1 MGDLFQTILGSSIV
15 TTIFTSAIAYY
26 FHKRTERANSEIKR
40 EFDRISQIQNTDF
53 EWKKRTTELL
63 GQVYI
68 HLNRSRIAFENTY
81 SKLKEYNSIFEDEV
95 VYTSNKK
102 IRDILLENGNYLPPE
117 LLDEASKLIEHY
129 DAWLIKYLKT
139 RKVNNDTTTIHIYV
153 GPDGYKF
160 PRMAEGLFKAKYEE
174 MFQEIRRIIPQ

>member
-1 MGDLFQTILGSSIV
+1 MGELFQTILGSSIV
-15 TTIFTSAIAYY
+15 TTFFTSVIAYF
-26 FHKRTERANSEIKR
+26 FHKKTERTNSEIKR

-68 HLNRSRIAFENTY
+68 HLNRSRIAFDNTY

-95 VYTSNKK
+95 VYTSNKT
-102 IRDILLENGNYLPPE
+102 IRDTLLKNGNYLPPE

-129 DAWLIKYLKT
+129 DAWLIKYHKI
-139 RKVNNDTTTIHIYV
+139 RKVNNDTTTINIYV
-153 GPDGYKF
+153 GPDGYQF
-160 PRMAEGLFKAKYEE
+160 PKKAEGLFKEKYEE
-174 MFQEIRRIIPQ
+174 MFQEIRKLK